1 MVWTPVAKASAGRRL
16 IDDSTLLPSV
26 LRRAERCQNP
36 FAPGK
41 SSLFHSRYH
50 SPQWATVEKWLTA
63 AYRCRTFSRQKKN
76 SANLT
81 LTPRPIGQQ
90 IDKLACLVRRF
101 GPVLPVGLL
110 ERTPARLPRM
120 DRNEILTRLAL
131 ILRRM
136 HRLADL
142 AARDKQDV
150 VELRKERERLHGK
163 WQELAQQLRQ
173 LHDAEPPDE
182 YRPNPRTILSSW

>member
-1 MVWTPVAKASAGRRL
+1 M
-16 IDDSTLLPSV
+16 DS
-26 LRRAERCQNP
+26 
-36 FAPGK
+36 
-41 SSLFHSRYH
+41 
-50 SPQWATVEKWLTA
+50 
-63 AYRCRTFSRQKKN
+63 
-76 SANLT
+76 
-81 LTPRPIGQQ
+81 I
-90 IDKLACLVRRF
+90 
-101 GPVLPVGLL
+101 
-110 ERTPARLPRM
+110 
-120 DRNEILTRLAL
+120 EILTRLAL

>member
-136 HRLADL
+136 ECIANLETTGQEDL
-142 AARDKQDV
+142 RQTN
-150 VELRKERERLHGK
+150 EEITWLREK
-163 WQELAQQLRQ
+163 WQELTHELRRSRS
-173 LHDAEPPDE
+173 LRDE
-182 YRPNPRTILSSW
+182 SAVRSEN